1 MTEQDRQAGSLAGG
15 GCLCGAVRYQAA
27 RPLRDVVACHCGQ
40 CLRSHGHHAAYT
52 AVAKSALS
60 LTEEHGLAWY
70 ASSETARRGFCRD
83 CGSSLF
89 WDPVDRDYL
98 AIAAGSLDQPSGL
111 TLVAHVFTASKAD
124 YYEITDG
131 LEQSPAGAGRR
142 GGTS

>member
-1 MTEQDRQAGSLAGG
+1 MPERDQRTEALADG
-15 GCLCGAVRYQAA
+15 GCLCGAVRYQAV
-27 RPLRDVVACHCGQ
+27 RPLREVVACQCGQ

-52 AVAKSALS
+52 AVAKSALTF
-60 LTEEHGLAWY
+60 LEQRGLAWY

-89 WDPVDRDYL
+89 WDPGDRDYV

-111 TLVAHVFTASKAD
+111 KLVAHVFTASKAD

-131 LEQSPAGAGRR
+131 LEQSPAG
-142 GGTS
+142 GGYQA